1 MGPGF
6 EQWTRQSEVIFDLA
20 KRMVLMRSERFA
32 RFALGTPALLE
43 IAVRAG
49 LALGGCPIGNG
60 PHGDEV
66 DKMGKTIDGL
76 LSAPLRAELKVVAKK
91 FVDARGDRL
100 DLPSW
105 IVASDLTAARAAL
118 ALCGDLGAAAR
129 VLSSEPSGQSPLS
142 ARERINDLLAFS
154 VSEDH
159 FAVRAALGLHVNLTP
174 PSPEAAAPG
183 ALKRRLSHAQI
194 KSSP

>member
-1 MGPGF
+1 VFLKKDAPGTVSIVNLK
-6 EQWTRQSEVIFDLA
+6 EKNTLTPAWWWARVSSSGRGRARSSSIWA

-49 LALGGCPIGNG
+49 LSLGGCPIGNG

-66 DKMGKTIDGL
+66 DKMAKTIDGL

-105 IVASDLTAARAAL
+105 IVASDSRRRARPSLCVAIWARRRGCWPASPRARARCRRAS
-118 ALCGDLGAAAR
+118 ASMTCW
-129 VLSSEPSGQSPLS
+129 PS
-142 ARERINDLLAFS
+142 R
-154 VSEDH
+154 
-159 FAVRAALGLHVNLTP
+159 
-174 PSPEAAAPG
+174 
-183 ALKRRLSHAQI
+183 
-194 KSSP
+194 